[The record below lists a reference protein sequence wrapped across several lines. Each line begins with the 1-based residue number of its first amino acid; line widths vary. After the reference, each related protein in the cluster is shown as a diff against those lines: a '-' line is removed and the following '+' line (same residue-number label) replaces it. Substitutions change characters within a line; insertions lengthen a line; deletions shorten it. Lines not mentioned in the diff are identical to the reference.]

1 MLVFE
6 PQMVKVCEIG
16 ILGRANFHE
25 NVRKELLNF
34 YRTCQSL
41 YKILVSMGT
50 SFYTHELSH
59 IIPENVSKHQIQ

>member
-16 ILGRANFHE
+16 VFRANFYE
-25 NVRKELLNF
+25 NVRKELLNC
-34 YRTCQSL
+34 YRICPCL
-41 YKILVSMGT
+41 YKILLSKGT
-50 SFYTHELSH
+50 PFYTHELSH